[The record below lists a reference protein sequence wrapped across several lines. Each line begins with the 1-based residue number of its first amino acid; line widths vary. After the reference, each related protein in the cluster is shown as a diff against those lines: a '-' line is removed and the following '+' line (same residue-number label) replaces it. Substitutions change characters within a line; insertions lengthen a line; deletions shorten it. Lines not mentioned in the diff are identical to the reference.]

1 MPGGGSIL
9 GMIISLRNNKQLL
22 RKKNRFDR
30 RRMFSGDDPQ
40 NLIYGGNTPL
50 EFKHISE
57 NELEEFRIK
66 IRERNRKNLR
76 RRIIGST
83 LILFIVGFG
92 IYWLTINI
100 DRELVKIKREA
111 ELATFEQNNFKY
123 DLLVRSGDNYV
134 LRSEWAEAIFEY
146 RKALVIFPD
155 IYEANYKLADAYM
168 KSCMN
173 DNMYCSEG
181 KKHLDKIIALF
192 PEEVKLLE
200 IRATLFLAAGE
211 TEKALA
217 DYDRINEIL
226 SQ

>member
-9 GMIISLRNNKQLL
+9 GMIISLRNNRQLL
-22 RKKNRFDR
+22 RKKNRFGK
-30 RRMFSGDDPQ
+30 RRMFSGDDPTTLTH
-40 NLIYGGNTPL
+40 NKNTPL

-57 NELEEFRIK
+57 NELEEFRLK
-66 IRERNRKNLR
+66 IRERNRNNLR
-76 RRIIGST
+76 RRIIGIT
-83 LILFIVGFG
+83 LIFIALGFG
-92 IYWLTINI
+92 IYWLTVRI
-100 DRELVKIKREA
+100 DRELVRIRREA
-111 ELATFEQNNFKY
+111 EIASYEANKFKY
-123 DLLVRSGDNYV
+123 DLFVKDGDIYV
-134 LRSEWAEAIFEY
+134 LRSRWAEAIFEY

-173 DNMYCSEG
+173 DNMYCIEG
-181 KKHLDKIIALF
+181 KKHLDKIIALY

-200 IRATLFLAAGE
+200 IRATLFLAAGD
-211 TEKALA
+211 TEKAFA

>member
-22 RKKNRFDR
+22 RKKSKYDKR
-30 RRMFSGDDPQ
+30 RIFSGDDPAT
-40 NLIYGGNTPL
+40 LSHGKNTPL
-50 EFKHISE
+50 EFKHISGK
-57 NELEEFRIK
+57 ELEEYRKK
-66 IRERNRKNLR
+66 IRERNRINLR
-76 RRIIGST
+76 RRIIGTT
-83 LILFIVGFG
+83 LVLVLVGFG
-92 IYWLTINI
+92 LFRLTVGI
-100 DRELVKIKREA
+100 DRELVRFRREA
-111 ELATFEQNNFKY
+111 EAATYEQNKFKY
-123 DLLVRSGDNYV
+123 DLIVRDGDNYV
-134 LRSEWAEAIFEY
+134 LRAEWAEAIFAY
-146 RKALVIFPD
+146 KKALVIFPD
-155 IYEANYKLADAYM
+155 MYEANFKLADAYM
-168 KSCMN
+168 KSCMH

-181 KKHLDKIIALF
+181 KKHLDKIIALY